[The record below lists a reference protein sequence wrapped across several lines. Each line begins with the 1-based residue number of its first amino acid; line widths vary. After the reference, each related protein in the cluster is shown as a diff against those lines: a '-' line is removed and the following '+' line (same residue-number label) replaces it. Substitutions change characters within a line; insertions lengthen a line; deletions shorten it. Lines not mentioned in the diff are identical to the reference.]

1 MPNLPSRLGPILTGL
16 RNAALVPA
24 PSLRLMGRS
33 QDRWSED
40 ERIPPLLP
48 RLVIPMKDSTEDTVA
63 YNRYFE
69 QGQFLSRQEN
79 WAELGKLIRRFDA
92 QRIATPGGTPVS
104 EVLAAGARFDAV
116 QAAIEAVTCFDEAG
130 ARLPLNALQEVLEDH
145 SEDHGVAL
153 VVARAHI
160 DIGWAW
166 RGDNWG
172 SPLPTVAKGA
182 FHAHFRAAAR
192 IIDRFDPFELD
203 APAMAGARCALL
215 AVDASPEMRVA
226 DDFED
231 LIDLDPGNANRMRA
245 FGLNLLPRWFGS
257 YKQLE
262 LQARRIAARTA
273 DLWGAG
279 AYTWVYLDALSVDP
293 GAFDKLDA
301 EYFAE
306 GLHDILERRPDQH
319 TVNMLAA
326 FTGYTLSGMACDP
339 GNRGRIASCFNWIVQ
354 DHLREVHPL
363 VWMRP
368 VSNVSH
374 PQPQP
379 ADRDLQKRGRVRALS
394 SLAEHFAPQ
403 IRAGNRVLFE
413 NGGITIAPSA

>member
-1 MPNLPSRLGPILTGL
+1 MTSTF
-16 RNAALVPA
+16 
-24 PSLRLMGRS
+24 
-33 QDRWSED
+33 
-40 ERIPPLLP
+40 ERV
-48 RLVIPMKDSTEDTVA
+48 RTEDGTALAADIYRHETARAVVILLHGGGQNRHAWATTARRLHARGYTVVA
-63 YNRYFE
+63 YDARGHGDSEWDPDGRYD
-69 QGQFLSRQEN
+69 LDR
-79 WAELGKLIRRFDA
+79 
-92 QRIATPGGTPVS
+92 
-104 EVLAAGARFDAV
+104 LASD
-116 QAAIEAVTCFDEAG
+116 
-130 ARLPLNALQEVLEDH
+130 
-145 SEDHGVAL
+145 
-153 VVARAHI
+153 
-160 DIGWAW
+160 
-166 RGDNWG
+166 
-172 SPLPTVAKGA
+172 
-182 FHAHFRAAAR
+182 
-192 IIDRFDPFELD
+192 
-203 APAMAGARCALL
+203 LL
-215 AVDASPEMRVA
+215 AVRRHVSDGRPPAVVGASLGGMTVLGTHLVA
-226 DDFED
+226 
-231 LIDLDPGNANRMRA
+231 P
-245 FGLNLLPRWFGS
+245 
-257 YKQLE
+257 
-262 LQARRIAARTA
+262 A